1 LSIYDVGTGAA
12 ALVWGGAALAFGAWV
27 AAGNAGVMVG
37 LMMPGVS
44 DDVLSDIC
52 KIVMAEKCRRAAA
65 AAA

>member
-1 LSIYDVGTGAA
+1 
-12 ALVWGGAALAFGAWV
+12 
-27 AAGNAGVMVG
+27 MVG

-65 AAA
+65 AAAAAAAA